1 VVSLWSQAKRPRLKV
16 QSSRAAALGVSSVC
30 AVSADALE
38 GLIQVR
44 RADPEILLRHPEDP
58 EERLRLIIL
67 RS

>member
-1 VVSLWSQAKRPRLKV
+1 
-16 QSSRAAALGVSSVC
+16 LGVSSVC